1 MIHTAVILA
10 AGLGSRL
17 KDRTTY
23 MPKGF
28 LEIESQ
34 SLIERSV
41 KLLLEAGINR
51 IVIGTGHVAER
62 YDDFASRYLKTR
74 TEPASSPEVNP
85 ELEISCI
92 RSELYATTGSMYTFY
107 NMRHVLTEPLLLLES
122 DLLYH
127 PSGLQ
132 ALLQHPAPDVI
143 LASGTTHSGD
153 EVYIETGSGN
163 RLINMSKK
171 PEELHHIDAELVGI
185 TRLSPETYRR
195 MFAYCE
201 SVLETR
207 PKLDYEHAM
216 VAISDNQNPIV
227 VHKIDQY
234 PWCEIDD
241 ENHLQRALQE
251 VWPRIKNA

>member
-28 LEIESQ
+28 LEIENQ

-41 KLLLEAGINR
+41 RLLLEAGISR
-51 IVIGTGHVAER
+51 IVIGTGHAAER
-62 YDDFASRYLKTR
+62 YEDFALHY
-74 TEPASSPEVNP
+74 PQ
-85 ELEISCI
+85 ISCI

-107 NMRHVLTEPLLLLES
+107 NIRHVLTEPLLLLES

-143 LASGTTHSGD
+143 LASGATHSGD
-153 EVYIETGSGN
+153 EVYIETGNGN

-185 TRLSPETYRR
+185 TKLSPETCRR

-201 SVLETR
+201 STLDTQ

-216 VAISDNQNPIV
+216 AAVSDDRNPVV

-251 VWPRIKNA
+251 VWPRINRK

>member
-1 MIHTAVILA
+1 MSSIHTAVILA

-28 LEIESQ
+28 LEIEGQ

-41 KLLLEAGINR
+41 KSLLDVGIEQ
-51 IVIGTGHVAER
+51 IIIGTGHASEY
-62 YDDFASRYLKTR
+62 YDVFAKQFPGVRC
-74 TEPASSPEVNP
+74 V
-85 ELEISCI
+85 
-92 RSELYATTGSMYTFY
+92 RSDLYTSTGSMYTFY
-107 NMRHVLTEPLLLLES
+107 NMRDFLSGSLLLLES

-132 ALLQHPAPDVI
+132 ALLQHSAPDVI
-143 LASGTTHSGD
+143 LASDATHSGD
-153 EVYIETGSGN
+153 EVYIEVDEKN
-163 RLINMSKK
+163 RLVNLSKIPK
-171 PEELHHIDAELVGI
+171 ELHHIDAELVGI
-185 TRLSPETYRR
+185 NKLSPETYRR
-195 MFAYCE
+195 MFSYCE
-201 SVLETR
+201 STLESN

-216 VAISDNQNPIV
+216 VAISDKICPIM

-241 ENHLQRALQE
+241 EQHLQRALQN
-251 VWPRIKNA
+251 VWPRIQRY

>member
-1 MIHTAVILA
+1 MSTVHTAVILA

-17 KDRTTY
+17 KGRTTY

-28 LEIESQ
+28 LEIEGQ

-41 KLLLEAGINR
+41 GHLLQAGIDR
-51 IVIGTGHVAER
+51 IVIGTGHAFGHYR
-62 YDDFASRYLKTR
+62 NLSSRY
-74 TEPASSPEVNP
+74 PQ
-85 ELEISCI
+85 ISCI
-92 RSELYATTGSMYTFY
+92 HSELYASTGSMYTFY
-107 NMRHVLTEPLLLLES
+107 NMRNDLNEPLLLLES

-132 ALLQHPAPDVI
+132 ALLQHPSPDVI
-143 LASGTTHSGD
+143 LASGATHSGD
-153 EVYIETGSGN
+153 EVFIETDGN
-163 RLINMSKK
+163 RLMNMSKK
-171 PEELHHIDAELVGI
+171 QEELHHIDAELVGI
-185 TRLSPETYRR
+185 TKLSPETYHR

-201 SVLETR
+201 STFNTH

-216 VAISDNQNPIV
+216 VAVSDDGHSIA

-241 ENHLQRALQE
+241 ESHLQRALQD
-251 VWPRIKNA
+251 VWPRIKNN

>member
-1 MIHTAVILA
+1 MSTVQTAVILA

-17 KDRTTY
+17 KDRTAC

-28 LEIESQ
+28 LEIEGK

-41 KLLLEAGINR
+41 GHLLQAGIKS
-51 IVIGTGHVAER
+51 ILIGTGHVAEH
-62 YDDFASRYLKTR
+62 YHAFASRY
-74 TEPASSPEVNP
+74 PQ
-85 ELEISCI
+85 ISCI
-92 RSELYATTGSMYTFY
+92 HSKLYASTGSMYTFY
-107 NMRHVLTEPLLLLES
+107 NMRDMLAEPLLLLES

-132 ALLQHPAPDVI
+132 ALLQHPSPDVI
-143 LASGTTHSGD
+143 LASSATNSGD
-153 EVYIETGSGN
+153 EVFIETGDEN

-171 PEELHHIDAELVGI
+171 QEELNSVNAELVGI
-185 TRLSPETYRR
+185 TKLSPDSYRR

-201 SVLETR
+201 SILETQ

-216 VAISDNQNPIV
+216 AAVSDDLHPITV
-227 VHKIDQY
+227 LKIDQY

-241 ENHLQRALQE
+241 ENHLQRALQD
-251 VWPRIKNA
+251 VWPRIGQYPL

>member
-1 MIHTAVILA
+1 MNVCTAVILA

-17 KDRTTY
+17 KDRTAR

-28 LEIESQ
+28 LEIDGE

-41 KLLLEAGINR
+41 KQLLDLGIR
-51 IVIGTGHVAER
+51 QIIIGTGHASEHYEV
-62 YDDFASRYLKTR
+62 FAARFPQVVCK
-74 TEPASSPEVNP
+74 
-85 ELEISCI
+85 
-92 RSELYATTGSMYTFY
+92 RSDLYASTGSMYTFY
-107 NMRHVLTEPLLLLES
+107 NMRELLTGSLLLLES

-132 ALLQHPAPDVI
+132 ALLQHPSPDVI
-143 LASGTTHSGD
+143 LASGRTNSGD
-153 EVYIETGSGN
+153 EVYIETGSHH
-163 RLINMSKK
+163 RLFNMSKK
-171 PEELHHIDAELVGI
+171 PDDLHRIDAELVGI
-185 TRLSPETYRR
+185 SKLSSGTYRR

-201 SVLETR
+201 SVAGSL

-216 VAISDNQNPIV
+216 VAVSDEQHPIA

-241 ENHLQRALQE
+241 EQHLQRALQQ
-251 VWPRIKNA
+251 VWPRIKNYS

>member
-1 MIHTAVILA
+1 MPTVQTAVILA

-28 LEIESQ
+28 LEIEGK

-41 KLLLEAGINR
+41 ECLLDAGIRR
-51 IVIGTGHVAER
+51 IIIGTGHVSER
-62 YDDFASRYLKTR
+62 YDEFAGRF
-74 TEPASSPEVNP
+74 PQ
-85 ELEISCI
+85 ISCV
-92 RSELYATTGSMYTFY
+92 RSDLYASTGSMYTFY
-107 NMRHVLTEPLLLLES
+107 NMRNIIDEPLLLLES

-132 ALLQHPAPDVI
+132 ALIEYPAPDVI

-153 EVYIETGSGN
+153 EVYIETNEEG

-171 PEELHHIDAELVGI
+171 PDELSRINAELVGI
-185 TRLSPETYRR
+185 TKLSPDTCRR
-195 MFAYCE
+195 MFDYCE
-201 SVLETR
+201 SVLESR

-216 VAISDNQNPIV
+216 VAVSDEQHPV
-227 VHKIDQY
+227 MVHKINQY

-241 ENHLQRALQE
+241 ENHLQRALQQ
-251 VWPRIKNA
+251 VWPRIKSS

>member
-1 MIHTAVILA
+1 MSITHTAVILA

-28 LEIESQ
+28 LEIEGR

-41 KLLLEAGINR
+41 ELLLDAGIQQ
-51 IVIGTGHVAER
+51 IVIGTGHVSEHYDAFAEQ
-62 YDDFASRYLKTR
+62 FPQITC
-74 TEPASSPEVNP
+74 V
-85 ELEISCI
+85 
-92 RSELYATTGSMYTFY
+92 RSGLYASTGSMYTFY
-107 NMRHVLTEPLLLLES
+107 NMRGILTKPLLLLES

-127 PSGLQ
+127 PVGLQ
-132 ALLQHPAPDVI
+132 VLLQHPASDVI

-153 EVYIETGSGN
+153 EVYIETVEGN
-163 RLINMSKK
+163 RLVNMSKN
-171 PEELHHIDAELVGI
+171 PEELNHIDAELVGI
-185 TRLSPETYRR
+185 TKLSPETYHR
-195 MFAYCE
+195 MFTYCE
-201 SVLETR
+201 SVLNTR

-216 VAISDNQNPIV
+216 VAVSGEQHPIV

-251 VWPRIKNA
+251 VWPRVKADMM